1 MHAESLIIIISLT
14 ILISYLSGLFYSV
27 TKIPDVIF
35 LMGFGIVMGPLL
47 GYADKGLFDELST
60 LMSIMALSIILF
72 EAGINVDITLLL
84 GSMTKALILSV
95 FSILSSIVLIGY
107 TVSYILAPEIP
118 LLQGML
124 LGAMVG
130 GTSTVAVFGI
140 LSGIGDLIPNIQ
152 STRVMLTMESILS
165 DPICIIASIT
175 LIRMIMLPGIVARD
189 IAKEI
194 VINFLFSSLL
204 GLGVGIVWAR
214 ILDRVRTRQFTYMIT
229 LAILLPLYIFSEEF
243 VGEGG
248 GAMTALLF
256 GLTITN
262 FRYIM
267 EKFGR
272 NEKVLIDKKRLREF
286 HEEIVFFIKSFFFVY
301 IGIVVNLSWK
311 YAFFGFAIVILQM
324 GLRYGLVGAL
334 SGQLGF
340 SREEKVLSQVVYAS
354 GLPAFVMSQLPTIF
368 DPTREFFKNPELF
381 PNLCMPIVLGTIL
394 YSGLVGPKLAENA
407 LKTKQA
413 P

>member
-14 ILISYLSGLFYSV
+14 LLISYLSSLFYSI

-35 LMGFGIVMGPLL
+35 LMGFGIIMGPLL

-60 LMSIMALSIILF
+60 LMSIVALSIILF
-72 EAGINVDITLLL
+72 EAGINVDITVLL
-84 GSMTKALILSV
+84 GSMGKALILSV
-95 FSILSSIVLIGY
+95 FSILSSILLIGY
-107 TVSYILAPEIP
+107 TVSYVLAPEIP

-130 GTSTVAVFGI
+130 GTSTVAVYGI
-140 LSGIGDLIPNIQ
+140 LSGISDLIPNIQ

-175 LIRMIMLPGIVARD
+175 LIKMIMLPEINARD

-194 VINFLFSSLL
+194 TTVFLFSSVL
-204 GLGVGIVWAR
+204 GLVVGIVWAR
-214 ILDRVRTRQFTYMIT
+214 VLDRLRKRPFTYMIT
-229 LAILLPLYIFSEEF
+229 LGILLPLYIISEDYI
-243 VGEGG
+243 GEGG

-267 EKFGR
+267 ERFGKT
-272 NEKVLIDKKRLREF
+272 EKVMINKKRLREF
-286 HEEIVFFIKSFFFVY
+286 HEEIVFFVKSFFFVY

-311 YAFFGFAIVILQM
+311 YAFFGFALVILQM
-324 GLRYGLVGAL
+324 GLRYGLVGLL
-334 SGQLGF
+334 SGELNF
-340 SREEKVLSQVVYAS
+340 THEEKALSQVVYAS
-354 GLPAFVMSQLPTIF
+354 GLPAFVMSQLPMIF
-368 DPTREFFKNPELF
+368 DPDRIYFKNPELF

-394 YSGLVGPKLAENA
+394 YSGLIGPKLAENA
-407 LKTKQA
+407 LRDKLE
-413 P
+413 